1 MACNLCRAGLSIPLN
16 DVAMLKNYLLIT
28 LRTLFRNK
36 AFSTINILGL
46 AFGMSCS
53 LIILLWVNDEMS
65 MDAFHENNYRLYRV
79 LEKQTYTNGSIFV
92 FSSTPGP
99 MAPVIKEK
107 FPEIELASRI
117 TWPENRL
124 FAFEDKSFY
133 QEGRFVDPDFLQMF
147 SFKLSKGDTA
157 SALKSMYS
165 IVISKGMAERFFGEE
180 NPVGK
185 TLLMDNS
192 DSFTVSAVLDE
203 IPSTSS
209 LKFEYLISFEYYF
222 KKNENWLG
230 QWGNNNIR
238 TNLLLRPDVN
248 VAALAGKMTQELHSR
263 SEGSNVTFMMQPFQD
278 AYLYGKF
285 ENGVLTGGRVEY
297 VRIFLIVAVLVLVIA
312 SINFMNLTTAQSAKR
327 AKEVG
332 LRKTV
337 GAIRGQ
343 LTAQFLGES
352 MLMVFISSLLAITIS
367 YLMLPVFNHVAD
379 KQLHLSLIDLP
390 SLSIFIAI
398 ILFTG
403 LLSGSYPAFYV
414 SSFQPSR
421 VLKGQLKSGTGA
433 AQFRK
438 VLVVLQ
444 FALSIML
451 IISTVVVYK
460 QLNFVQQKDIG
471 FNRGNVIYMRLKGDV
486 SKHKEAIYQQ
496 LKDSPGIEHVSFS
509 SANPIDFGNSTSNLQ
524 WDGKAPDEQILFS
537 NFSADEEFVNTMQMN
552 MVEGR
557 YFSRDFPTD
566 TSNFIINEAAKKVMG
581 FNVAAEQPLTLW
593 GERKGKIIGVVKD
606 FHFQSIHTKV
616 EPLFIMFEPDWFSIV
631 FVRHKDG
638 ETQAAIN
645 ALENINKQYA
655 AAYPFHYNVMNA
667 DWDNLYKSEERTG
680 KLFNYFAI
688 LSIII
693 SCLGLFGLSAYAA
706 EQRTK
711 ELGVRRVLGASSP
724 VLVSLM
730 AKDFA
735 RLVLIASLIGCP
747 VGWWLMNAW
756 LQNYAYHID
765 VDLLTVILSAVISL
779 IVALGTVGYHSLK
792 VALANPANSL
802 RYE

>member
-1 MACNLCRAGLSIPLN
+1 
-16 DVAMLKNYLLIT
+16 MLKNYLLIT

-36 AFSTINILGL
+36 AFSTINIAGL

-65 MDAFHENNYRLYRV
+65 MDAFHEHNDRLYRV

-92 FSSTPGP
+92 FASTPGP

-124 FAFEDKSFY
+124 FAVQEKSFY
-133 QEGRFVDPDFLQMF
+133 QEGRFVDPDFLKMF
-147 SFKLSKGDTA
+147 SFKLAQGDT
-157 SALKSMYS
+157 STALKNMYS
-165 IVISKGMAERFFGEE
+165 IVISQQMAERFFGKE
-180 NPVGK
+180 NPIGQVLK
-185 TLLMDNS
+185 MDNE

-209 LKFEYLISFEYYF
+209 FKFEYLISFEYYF

-238 TNLLLRPDVN
+238 TNLLLRPGAN
-248 VAALAGKMTQELHSR
+248 VAALAGKMTQELNAKV
-263 SEGSNVTFMMQPFQD
+263 EGSNVTFMLQAFQD

-285 ENGVLTGGRVEY
+285 ENGILTGGRIEY
-297 VRIFLIVAVLVLVIA
+297 VRIFLIVAILVLVIA

-337 GAIRGQ
+337 GAVRGQ

-352 MLMVFISSLLAITIS
+352 MLMVVVSSILAIAIS
-367 YLMLPVFNHVAD
+367 FLMLPLFNQVAD
-379 KQLHLSLIDLP
+379 KQLHLSLVDIP

-398 ILFTG
+398 VLFTG

-414 SSFQPSR
+414 SSFQPGK

-444 FALSIML
+444 FSLSIML
-451 IISTVVVYK
+451 IISTIVVYK

-471 FNRGNVIYMRLKGDV
+471 FNREDVIYMRLQGDV
-486 SKHKEAIYQQ
+486 AQHKEAIYQQ
-496 LKDSPGIEHVSFS
+496 LKENAAITDVSFS
-509 SANPIDFGNSTSNLQ
+509 SANPIDFGNSTSNLE
-524 WDGKAPDEQILFS
+524 WEGKSPDEQILFS
-537 NFSADEEFVNTMQMN
+537 NFSADEDFVNTLQMN
-552 MVEGR
+552 IVEGR
-557 YFSRDFPTD
+557 NFSKEFPND
-566 TSNFIINEAAKKVMG
+566 TSNFIINEAAKKAMG
-581 FNVAAEQPLTLW
+581 FNVAAEQTLNLW
-593 GERKGKIIGVVKD
+593 GGRKGKIIGVVKD
-606 FHFQSIHTKV
+606 FHFQSIHSKV

-631 FVRHKDG
+631 FIRHKPG
-638 ETQAAIN
+638 ETQAAIK
-645 ALENINKQYA
+645 ALESINKQYA
-655 AAYPFHYNVMNA
+655 AAYPFDYNVMND

-680 KLFNYFAI
+680 RLFNYFAV
-688 LSIII
+688 LSILI

-711 ELGVRRVLGASSP
+711 ELGVRRVLGASSTG
-724 VLVSLM
+724 LVGLM

-735 RLVLIASLIGCP
+735 RLVVIAAFIGCP
-747 VGWWLMNAW
+747 VGWWLMHSW
-756 LQNYAYHID
+756 LQNYAYHIE
-765 VDLLTVILSAVISL
+765 VDWLTVVLAALISL
-779 IVALGTVGYHSLK
+779 IVALVTMGYHSLK

>member
-1 MACNLCRAGLSIPLN
+1 
-16 DVAMLKNYLLIT
+16 MLKNYLLIT

-36 AFSTINILGL
+36 AFSAINIIGL

-65 MDAFHENNYRLYRV
+65 MDAFHEHNYRLYRV

-124 FAFEDKSFY
+124 FAVQEKSFY
-133 QEGRFVDPDFLQMF
+133 QEGRFVDADFLKMF
-147 SFKLSKGDTA
+147 SFKLWQGDTA
-157 SALKSMYS
+157 TALKSMYS
-165 IVISKGMAERFFGEE
+165 IILSKGMAERFFGNE
-180 NPVGK
+180 NPIGK
-185 TLLMDNS
+185 VLLMDNE
-192 DSFTVSAVLDE
+192 DSFTVSAVLDD

-209 LKFEYLISFEYYF
+209 FKFDYLISFDYYY
-222 KKNENWLG
+222 KKNENWLS

-238 TNLLLRPDVN
+238 TNLLLRPDAN
-248 VAALAGKMTQELHSR
+248 VAALAGKMTQELKER
-263 SEGSNVTFMMQPFQD
+263 SEGSNVTFMLQKFHD

-285 ENGVLTGGRVEY
+285 ENGVLTGGRIEY

-332 LRKTV
+332 LRKTI
-337 GAIRGQ
+337 GAVRGQ

-352 MLMVFISSLLAITIS
+352 MLMVIMASIMAIAISF
-367 YLMLPVFNHVAD
+367 LMLPLFNQVAD
-379 KQLHLSLIDLP
+379 KQLQLSLVDLP
-390 SLSIFIAI
+390 SLSIFVAI

-421 VLKGQLKSGTGA
+421 VLKGQLRSGTGA

-444 FALSIML
+444 FSLSIML
-451 IISTVVVYK
+451 IISTIVVYK

-471 FNRGNVIYMRLKGDV
+471 FNRDNVIYMRLQGDIA
-486 SKHKEAIYQQ
+486 KHKEAIYQQ
-496 LKDSPGIEHVSFS
+496 LKDNPAIEHVSFS
-509 SANPIDFGNSTSNLQ
+509 SANPIDFGNSTSNLE
-524 WDGKAPDEQILFS
+524 WEGKAQDEQILFS
-537 NFSADEEFVNTMQMN
+537 NFSADEDFVSTMQMSI
-552 MVEGR
+552 VEGR
-557 YFSRDFPTD
+557 TFSKAFPSD

-581 FNVAAEQPLTLW
+581 FDVAAEQPLTLW

-606 FHFQSIHTKV
+606 FHFQSIHSKV

-631 FVRHKDG
+631 FVRHKEG
-638 ETQAAIN
+638 ETQAALT
-645 ALENINKQYA
+645 ALENVNKQYA
-655 AAYPFHYNVMNA
+655 SAYPFHYNVMNA

-724 VLVSLM
+724 VLVGLM

-735 RLVLIASLIGCP
+735 RLVIIAALIGCP
-747 VGWWLMNAW
+747 VGWWLMHSW
-756 LQNYAYHID
+756 LQSYAYHID
-765 VDLLTVILSAVISL
+765 VDLLTILLAAFSSL
-779 IVALGTVGYHSLK
+779 LVALGTVGYHSLK
-792 VALANPANSL
+792 VAMANPANSL

>member
-1 MACNLCRAGLSIPLN
+1 
-16 DVAMLKNYLLIT
+16 MLKNYLLIT

-36 AFSTINILGL
+36 AFSSINIVGL

-65 MDAFHENNYRLYRV
+65 VDAFHEHNDRLYRV
-79 LEKQTYTNGSIFV
+79 LEKQSYTNGSVFV

-107 FPEIELASRI
+107 FPEIELASRV

-124 FAFEDKSFY
+124 FVVKEKSFY
-133 QEGRFVDPDFLQMF
+133 QEGRFVDADFLQMF
-147 SFKLSKGDTA
+147 SFKLSQGDTA
-157 SALKSMYS
+157 TALKSMYS
-165 IVISKGMAERFFGEE
+165 IVVSKGMAERFFGDE
-180 NPVGK
+180 NPIGK
-185 TLLMDNS
+185 VLVMDNE
-192 DSFTVSAVLDE
+192 DSFTVSAVLDD

-209 LKFEYLISFEYYF
+209 IKFDYLISFDYYY

-238 TNLLLRPDVN
+238 TNLLLRKDAN
-248 VAALAGKMTQELHSR
+248 VAALAGKMTQELNAQV
-263 SEGSNVTFMMQPFQD
+263 EGSNVTFMLQIFQD

-285 ENGVLTGGRVEY
+285 ENGVLTGGRIEY
-297 VRIFLIVAVLVLVIA
+297 VRIFLIVAILVLVIA

-337 GAIRGQ
+337 GAVRGQ

-352 MLMVFISSLLAITIS
+352 MLMVAFSSMLAIAIS
-367 YLMLPVFNHVAD
+367 FLMLPIFNQIAD
-379 KQLHLSLIDLP
+379 KQLQLSLVDIP

-414 SSFQPSR
+414 SSFQPSK
-421 VLKGQLKSGTGA
+421 VLKGQMKSGTGA

-444 FALSIML
+444 FSLSIIL
-451 IISTVVVYK
+451 IISTIVVYK

-471 FNRGNVIYMRLKGDV
+471 FNRGNVMYMRFQGDV
-486 SKHKEAIYQQ
+486 AKHKEAIYQQ
-496 LKDSPGIEHVSFS
+496 LKDNAAIEHVSFS
-509 SANPIDFGNSTSNLQ
+509 SANPIDFGNSTSNLV
-524 WDGKAPDEQILFS
+524 WEGKAPDEQILFS
-537 NFSADEEFVNTMQMN
+537 NFSADEDFVTTMQMDI
-552 MVEGR
+552 VEGR
-557 YFSRDFPTD
+557 GFSKEFPTD
-566 TSNFIINEAAKKVMG
+566 TSNFIINEAAKKAMG
-581 FNVAAEQPLTLW
+581 FNVAAEQSLTLW

-606 FHFQSIHTKV
+606 FHFQSIHSKV

-631 FVRHKDG
+631 FIRHKSG
-638 ETQAAIN
+638 EAQAAIS
-645 ALENINKQYA
+645 ALESINKQYA
-655 AAYPFHYNVMNA
+655 SAYPFNYNVMDA

-680 KLFNYFAI
+680 RLFNYFAI

-711 ELGVRRVLGASSP
+711 ELGVRRVLGATSP
-724 VLVSLM
+724 VLVGLM

-735 RLVLIASLIGCP
+735 RLVIIAALIGCP
-747 VGWWLMNAW
+747 VGWRLMHTW
-756 LQNYAYHID
+756 LQSYAYHID
-765 VDLLTVILSAVISL
+765 VDLLTVFLAAFASL
-779 IVALGTVGYHSLK
+779 VVALGTVGYHSLK